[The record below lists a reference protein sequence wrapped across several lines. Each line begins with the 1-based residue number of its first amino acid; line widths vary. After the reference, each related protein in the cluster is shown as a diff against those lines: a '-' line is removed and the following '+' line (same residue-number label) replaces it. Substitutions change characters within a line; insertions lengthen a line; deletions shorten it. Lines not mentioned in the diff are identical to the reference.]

1 MEIVSEL
8 FNIMTKVFL
17 LVLRKEWMLSLY
29 IYAYIYIP
37 YMEHIWVLF
46 LYVNLLV
53 GNVCVFAWFLMLE
66 VLSTRGY
73 P

>member
-1 MEIVSEL
+1 
-8 FNIMTKVFL
+8 
-17 LVLRKEWMLSLY
+17 
-29 IYAYIYIP
+29 
-37 YMEHIWVLF
+37 MEHIWVLF